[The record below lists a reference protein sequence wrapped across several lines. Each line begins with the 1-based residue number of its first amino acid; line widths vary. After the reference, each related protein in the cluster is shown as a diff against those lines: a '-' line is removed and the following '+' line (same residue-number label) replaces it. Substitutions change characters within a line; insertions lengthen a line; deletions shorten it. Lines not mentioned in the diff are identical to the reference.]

1 MSQPRIL
8 VVQAL
13 EQWTGNVDKQEFL
26 EIPATMD
33 VAQEEAAWFASGG
46 DSSGKSFAEYLVS
59 RGAKAL
65 SAEVW
70 TINYQ

>member
-59 RGAKAL
+59 QGAKAL